1 MKKLLV
7 VFLFASLS
15 QLSFA
20 QQNFPQEKL
29 PTQSAYLELG
39 GAGLIYSFNYDFRFD
54 SQRIDGWGMRIGAGG
69 YGTSYDSFFSLPVM
83 VNKLYGRG
91 PHFFEMGLGVTLF
104 SFDESSYSN
113 YDYCVSGSFDS
124 NGNYICNSYS
134 DRAPYQFILPVEN
147 NTGVMGT
154 MNIGYRRIPVNGGFT
169 WKASLSPVF
178 NQNGFWPLFVG
189 FGFGYAF

>member
-1 MKKLLV
+1 MFLLLIG
-7 VFLFASLS
+7 FTHLT
-15 QLSFA
+15 FA
-20 QQNFPQEKL
+20 QQEIPQEKL

-54 SQRIDGWGMRIGAGG
+54 SRKTDGWGMRIGAGG
-69 YGTSYDSFFSLPVM
+69 YGTSYDSFFSLPIM

-91 PHFFEMGLGVTLF
+91 PHYFEMGMGLTYF
-104 SFDESSYSN
+104 SFDEDSYSN
-113 YDYCVSGSFDS
+113 YNYCTNGTFDA
-124 NGNYICNSYS
+124 NGNYICLSSTDNP
-134 DRAPYQFILPVEN
+134 PYQFILPVN
-147 NTGVMGT
+147 NNRSVMGT

-169 WKASLSPVF
+169 WKASVNPVF